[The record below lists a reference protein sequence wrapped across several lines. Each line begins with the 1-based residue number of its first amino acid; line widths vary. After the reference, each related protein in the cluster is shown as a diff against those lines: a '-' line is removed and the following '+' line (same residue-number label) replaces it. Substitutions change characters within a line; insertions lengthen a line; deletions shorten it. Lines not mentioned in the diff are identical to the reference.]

1 MDGLETDLPSSAWR
15 GEEPCRWPIARPH
28 RTCSSGHPGRSPGVF
43 GAARAS
49 PATTSIKALAWHL
62 VGHVRRQSAT
72 QAVDALYPG
81 HITAR
86 QKVSW
91 LLSTKGE
98 PISRAL
104 QGRAGLLSSSQPV
117 RAA

>member
-1 MDGLETDLPSSAWR
+1 MPLAYRAASPNVQR
-15 GEEPCRWPIARPH
+15 
-28 RTCSSGHPGRSPGVF
+28 RSPRPVTWRLRRRKSFAGHDF
-43 GAARAS
+43 NQGAR
-49 PATTSIKALAWHL
+49 L
-62 VGHVRRQSAT
+62 VGHVSRQSAT